1 MKEKSTD
8 NLFNE
13 IQDTTDIDL
22 YLEKN
27 KNAFQDNPFILYIH
41 QLLIEKSL
49 KKSDLILTAGI
60 SKQYLYELFTNK
72 RKKPSRD
79 VVIKLAFG
87 LGLNLEETNLLLKR
101 AGHGSLYPRLKR
113 ESILIYCIL
122 KRKTLIETNITLE
135 EKNLDIL

>member
-13 IQDTTDIDL
+13 IQDTVDIDF
-22 YLEKN
+22 YLENN
-27 KNAFQDNPFILYIH
+27 KNAFQDNPFILYLQ
-41 QLLIEKSL
+41 QLLNEKSL
-49 KKSDLILTAGI
+49 KKSDLILSADI

-72 RKKPSRD
+72 KKKPSRD

-101 AGHGSLYPRLKR
+101 AGHGNLYPRIKR

-122 KRKTLIETNITLE
+122 KRKTLIETNIALE